1 MRQPEVIRRQRLRA
15 RGLGALVFAIAVAF
29 AIGTPPARATT
40 RPPLG
45 VSPSHAAEASYP
57 AAVSRGPGDAGFRL
71 SEIEAQNALYP
82 PPGDC
87 ERPGCDLFPID
98 VQPAAPRT
106 ESMLVVRGTW
116 SPEDTI
122 ATISGRERLPGL
134 LLALWDRGG
143 PGGAYRRLD
152 ADNGVGA
159 GSAVVRLENPARTR
173 YWLAVYPEPFGDQVT
188 YRIRAEL
195 DFPSGWPLD
204 AIGGSAVSQAEQQV
218 VGSVRASPRPGQADA
233 TSSAPG
239 HADPF
244 GGDGRLTGL
253 RALAARQRHASSV
266 AGVPVW
272 LWAVFLAVALGVAG
286 GLWWL
291 RARGGVMVMADL
303 RRRFRDLRLF
313 WKLLVPFVAALLV
326 IGLAGAFL
334 TTRYLA
340 SNADTTLNRTLVQR
354 SVSTDAYVR
363 DQEVNLLEAERFAAN
378 LQGVP
383 DAAAAA
389 DRAELAK
396 ALASAV
402 AVNKG
407 LDVLAVTDATG
418 HGLVEFTAQGSG
430 FVAHSGADWSAAP
443 AVREVLAGA
452 VDATGDKHVSFVRLT
467 DSTVWL
473 LTAGPVR
480 TDHVIGAAVAGIA
493 VPKLAAGAATAAR
506 AQVGLYDLG
515 GHLLGASGT
524 AALPARLAPSLTG
537 PAPMRQRSGSSAL
550 AYAPLVIRGV
560 RVGTAATRIARAPA
574 YAAVRGAAIR
584 IALLVALAMAAVIG
598 FGALVSRY
606 VVGNVESL
614 LATNRALGAGDLS
627 VRAPVRSGDE
637 LGELAGG
644 FNQMAEQLQASYA
657 ELERRVAER
666 TEELSRLY
674 ADNLAASEARAQFFA
689 SVSHEFRTPLFA
701 ILANVELLDEPELG
715 APSPAELA
723 EGLGTIDAS
732 AKVLLERV
740 NEILDLA
747 RAETTGVELDT
758 ADLTVADA
766 WFELAPTVGALA
778 RAGELT
784 LVTDLGT
791 DLPAVRADPARLRQI
806 LLNVISNA
814 IKYTP
819 AGGRVTVSATHDD
832 GGVHFAV
839 ADTGPGIPK
848 AVGDKVFE
856 PYYRVKGSRARGR
869 WASTGLGL
877 ALTKRLVEAHGGRIW
892 FESSRRGTTFHLT
905 IPAATTTTAP
915 TRRKARAKG
924 LIGD

>member
-1 MRQPEVIRRQRLRA
+1 MREPRLGIRGGRLRRA
-15 RGLGALVFAIAVAF
+15 VVGIVLACAASTAFGLSRANADTRPALVV
-29 AIGTPPARATT
+29 
-40 RPPLG
+40 RPGRP
-45 VSPSHAAEASYP
+45 AEASY
-57 AAVSRGPGDAGFRL
+57 AAPLTRGAIDARLGVS
-71 SEIEAQNALYP
+71 EVEAVNYLYP
-82 PPGDC
+82 PPEDC
-87 ERPGCDLFPID
+87 ARPGCDLIPID
-98 VQPAAPRT
+98 VYPAAGAP
-106 ESMLVVRGTW
+106 SLLAVSATW
-116 SPEDTI
+116 SPEDT
-122 ATISGRERLPGL
+122 AVSEAGERVPGV

-143 PGGAYRRLD
+143 PGGSYRQLD
-152 ADNGVGA
+152 AEEGKFA
-159 GSAVVRLENPARTR
+159 GQAVVRLEMPGRTR
-173 YWLAVYPEPFGDQVT
+173 YWLTVAPFGLGQQVS
-188 YRIRAEL
+188 YGVVAEL
-195 DFPSGWPLD
+195 RVPRSWPLD
-204 AIGGSAVSQAEQQV
+204 TASTGGTSLLPGGVDAAAFGRSGPDVVAANDAAVP
-218 VGSVRASPRPGQADA
+218 AS
-233 TSSAPG
+233 S
-239 HADPF
+239 DPF
-244 GGDGRLTGL
+244 GTDARLGGL
-253 RALAARQRHASSV
+253 RALSARARHQGGVGGLSWWWV
-266 AGVPVW
+266 AVVV
-272 LWAVFLAVALGVAG
+272 LLFAGVAG

-291 RARGGVMVMADL
+291 RRRGGVMVMTDL